1 MLPRPKTFPTAISA
15 NTTFRWLYAQWVL
28 DERDRIAWSN
38 TSVPCPVGNL
48 RKQNFPSQSITRLN
62 VVRRVDSAWPARL
75 LASASIIDYE
85 IAPDKANERLALA
98 LSIPL
103 PPREG
108 WFSRACQSDVYRCAG
123 WLSDYRMTGRR
134 QCATHTRN
142 THEVNVSLSRHPT
155 YTSLCHAIRS
165 RYTTDPSRS
174 NTPFYTCIHTQ
185 RTRNVPCSLSYS
197 LPPSLYP
204 PMTLHPALRR
214 GGSVSLALSVSI
226 CYFGRVSAFF

>member
-15 NTTFRWLYAQWVL
+15 NTTFRWLYAQWVF
-28 DERDRIAWSN
+28 DERGRIAWSN
-38 TSVPCPVGNL
+38 TGVPCPVGNL

-62 VVRRVDSAWPARL
+62 VVRREDSAWPARL

-98 LSIPL
+98 LSLPL

-174 NTPFYTCIHTQ
+174 NTPFYTCIHT
-185 RTRNVPCSLSYS
+185 RRPRNFPCSLSYS